1 METKIY
7 TSLTIEEAGQKLRE
21 GQLVSFP
28 TETVYGLGALAS
40 NNAAVKDVYRV
51 KGRPSDNPLIIHVAS
66 KNIKEY
72 VEVVPEEASQLMDA
86 FWPGPLTLILK
97 GKEGIF
103 APTLTTKQGTVA
115 LRMPNQPLTLHLI
128 EAAGFPLVGPSANI
142 SGKPSPTTTQH
153 VLHDLNGK
161 IAGVLEGG
169 ATDIGVESTVLDLTN
184 EKGPV
189 ILRPGAITT
198 EEIETVLR
206 RKVRSGGDPNNSEA
220 PIAPGMKYTHY
231 SPKQPVYIMNGEK
244 QDWLHFIEKLRLKN
258 KSFGILASD
267 EMIGTLQEIA
277 IKQKEWIF
285 PLGRKEAPQQA
296 SQRFY
301 SGLRYFDDKDID
313 YILVEAYPKKGIGEA
328 FMNRLE
334 KASSG
339 SYPTGLTTLL

>member
-21 GQLVSFP
+21 GQLISFP

-40 NNAAVKDVYRV
+40 NDAAVKDVYRV
-51 KGRPSDNPLIIHVAS
+51 KGRPSDNPLIVHVAS

-72 VEVVPEEASQLMDA
+72 VKSVPEEAYQLMDA

-97 GKEGIF
+97 GKEGVF
-103 APTLTTKQGTVA
+103 APILITQKGTVA
-115 LRMPNQPLTLHLI
+115 VRMPNQPLTLQLI
-128 EAAGFPLVGPSANI
+128 EAAGFPIVGPSANI
-142 SGKPSPTTTQH
+142 SGKPSPTTTEH
-153 VLHDLNGK
+153 VLHDLDGK

-189 ILRPGAITT
+189 ILRPGAITA
-198 EEIETVLR
+198 EEIEAVLQR
-206 RKVRSGGDPNNSEA
+206 NVRSGGDSNDSEA

-244 QDWLHFIEKLRLKN
+244 KDWFDFIDKLQIENQR
-258 KSFGILASD
+258 FGILASD
-267 EMIGTLQEIA
+267 EMIEALQDVE
-277 IKQKEWIF
+277 IKQKEWVF
-285 PLGRKEAPQQA
+285 SLGRKKVPQQA

-313 YILVEAYPKKGIGEA
+313 CILVEAYSKKGIGEA

-339 SYPTGLTTLL
+339 SYPFV